1 MGPPRGPNT
10 ATRSAT
16 MFRDAKYSLLMMAAA
31 FIWGSAFVAQKMG
44 MDAIGP
50 CTFAFARSVI
60 GCIAILPVIMTI
72 GRAGMVRQL
81 ATRQGR
87 RDLAVGAVVCGTFLA
102 IPVLFQQIGMKYT
115 TAGKAAFITAQ
126 YIVIV
131 PILGLFVGKRT
142 SWLLWLGVA
151 CAVLGMYL
159 LCIKRGETMC
169 RGDLWECACAFTF
182 AFHIMAIDRFA
193 KSIDNILLNFAQF
206 VVCAAWAAIPML
218 LFEEPRWTGV
228 AKCAMPLLYVGV
240 LSSGVAYTLQVVTQ
254 KHLKPAVA
262 AIVMSTESVFGAL
275 CGWAVLGERLSARE
289 LAGCALVFVAT
300 LLAQVRGKG
309 GD

>member
-1 MGPPRGPNT
+1 
-10 ATRSAT
+10 
-16 MFRDAKYSLLMMAAA
+16 MFRDAKYSLLMMVAA

-44 MDAIGP
+44 MDSIGP
-50 CTFAFARSVI
+50 YTFTFSRSVI
-60 GCIAILPVIMTI
+60 GCLALIPVVLTF
-72 GRAGMVRQL
+72 GRAGLVRQL

-87 RDLAVGAVVCGTFLA
+87 RDLAVGSIVCGTFLA
-102 IPVLFQQIGMKYT
+102 IPVLFQQVGMKYT

-131 PILGLFVGKRT
+131 PILGMFVGKRT

-151 CAVLGMYL
+151 CAVFGMYL
-159 LCIKRGETMC
+159 LCIKHGETMC
-169 RGDLWECACAFTF
+169 KGDLLECACAFTF

-193 KSIDNILLNFAQF
+193 KRIDNLLLNLSQF
-206 VVCAAWAAIPML
+206 IVCAAWAAIPML
-218 LFEEPRWTGV
+218 LFDEPRWDGV
-228 AKCAMPLLYVGV
+228 AKCAMPLLYVGIM
-240 LSSGVAYTLQVVTQ
+240 STGVAYTLQVVTQ

-275 CGWAVLGERLSARE
+275 CGWIVLGERLSTRE
-289 LAGCALVFVAT
+289 FIGCALVFAAT
-300 LLAQVRGKG
+300 LLAQVPGRN

>member
-1 MGPPRGPNT
+1 
-10 ATRSAT
+10 

-44 MDAIGP
+44 MDDIGP
-50 CTFAFARSVI
+50 CTFAFTRSVI
-60 GCIAILPVIMTI
+60 GCIAMLPVILTI
-72 GRAGMVRQL
+72 GKAGTVRQL
-81 ATRQGR
+81 ATRPAR
-87 RDLAVGAVVCGTFLA
+87 RDLAIGALVCGTFLV

-126 YIVIV
+126 YILIV
-131 PILGLFVGKRT
+131 PLLGLLVGKRT

-151 CAVLGMYL
+151 CAVFGMYL
-159 LCIKRGETMC
+159 LCIKPGETIC
-169 RGDLWECACAFTF
+169 KGDLWECACAFTF

-193 KSIDNILLNFAQF
+193 KRIDNILLNFAQF
-206 VVCAAWAAIPML
+206 VVCAALAAIPML
-218 LFEEPRWTGV
+218 LFEEPRWDGIM
-228 AKCAMPLLYVGV
+228 KCAMPLLYVGV

-289 LAGCALVFVAT
+289 FMGCVLVFAAT